1 MPNNDVNKDKLLYV
15 PKTEPVRNYESKGQ
29 FQDAYIPIDDNEE
42 QIVPNRLSISEDLV
56 EVRDLID
63 FLPDGLSFIKDIL
76 NIIIERQKIIE
87 DSMSNTPDN
96 NISSNDN
103 NIDENIP
110 STEKPD
116 FDYTDEDADIP
127 NIDDNTSTYPNEIT
141 PDTPDK
147 EQEDI
152 VNSNPENTYNEGS
165 LSEGYEINTELPDM
179 FTEPTDIKISFI
191 PPKTLVQIAQEDYQR
206 DTLDLNEYYLQ
217 TLQVVLQQYFQEV
230 MTVMQECG
238 ISDLSN
244 LIRHFDGDTV
254 SVAKSDLRHLKDYII
269 RSQITREQKTRMFK
283 KTHNVDNTLIHM
295 RTWHAAEQERE
306 RYYTENY
313 GDSDTF
319 LNSQSNALLREC
331 RSSYDKNYTNALY
344 NMYKYLNSSALL
356 IGDILTMTSK
366 EAQAKGKLIKEGVDI
381 FVSKETAKQ
390 QKVTQ
395 QIAEYEAQQNKQAT
409 DANANSS
416 NKNNSDNNNEN
427 TSSDNANNE
436 TNTMSSTNTT
446 EKELKEQKDNKQNS
460 ASNTVQN
467 ILDSIKSD
475 TQNIFTIGGG
485 ILGNN
490 K

>member
-1 MPNNDVNKDKLLYV
+1 
-15 PKTEPVRNYESKGQ
+15 
-29 FQDAYIPIDDNEE
+29 
-42 QIVPNRLSISEDLV
+42 
-56 EVRDLID
+56 
-63 FLPDGLSFIKDIL
+63 
-76 NIIIERQKIIE
+76 
-87 DSMSNTPDN
+87 
-96 NISSNDN
+96 
-103 NIDENIP
+103 
-110 STEKPD
+110 
-116 FDYTDEDADIP
+116 
-127 NIDDNTSTYPNEIT
+127 
-141 PDTPDK
+141 
-147 EQEDI
+147 
-152 VNSNPENTYNEGS
+152 
-165 LSEGYEINTELPDM
+165 
-179 FTEPTDIKISFI
+179 
-191 PPKTLVQIAQEDYQR
+191 
-206 DTLDLNEYYLQ
+206 
-217 TLQVVLQQYFQEV
+217 
-230 MTVMQECG
+230 
-238 ISDLSN
+238 
-244 LIRHFDGDTV
+244 
-254 SVAKSDLRHLKDYII
+254 
-269 RSQITREQKTRMFK
+269 MFK

-475 TQNIFTIGGG
+475 TQNIFTVGGG